1 MKFRIPTSLCSGRVT
16 AALFSP
22 TIGSGR
28 SGLAK
33 SHSGR
38 RLRIGGSATKF
49 SCGGGDVVAH
59 SRVHA
64 SQGLSPAILPRKN
77 EVAKFQTRM
86 SAAALIKKTPG
97 RDHVHPTPVWEIGI
111 GIDAARHTK
120 QTKKM
125 LN

>member
-1 MKFRIPTSLCSGRVT
+1 MKLRIPTLLWSGRVT

-38 RLRIGGSATKF
+38 RLRIGGNATKF

-59 SRVHA
+59 SSVHA
-64 SQGLSPAILPRKN
+64 SQGLSPATLPRKN
-77 EVAKFQTRM
+77 EVDKDQTRI
-86 SAAALIKKTPG
+86 SAAALMKNTTMVETMFIQPQYG
-97 RDHVHPTPVWEIGI
+97 RSD
-111 GIDAARHTK
+111 
-120 QTKKM
+120 
-125 LN
+125 

>member
-1 MKFRIPTSLCSGRVT
+1 MKVRIPTLLWSGRVT

-38 RLRIGGSATKF
+38 RLRIGGNATKF

-59 SRVHA
+59 SSVHA
-64 SQGLSPAILPRKN
+64 FQGLSPATLPRKN
-77 EVAKFQTRM
+77 EVARFQTRI
-86 SAAALIKKTPG
+86 SAAALMKKTPVVESMFIHSQCG
-97 RDHVHPTPVWEIGI
+97 RSGYVYTRLGI
-111 GIDAARHTK
+111 PSNPRK
-120 QTKKM
+120 C
-125 LN
+125 